1 MTETSETDYEQ
12 RLSEAQREVEAAAD
26 NLERAADQLE
36 GALRIGGDDGA
47 METLN
52 HRLQAAR
59 RRNLQAGRALLSVH
73 AERMTGEERDALGRA
88 VVGVVAQEVLA

>member
-1 MTETSETDYEQ
+1 MSENKKTADYET
-12 RLSEAQREVEAAAD
+12 RLTEAQREVEAAAD

-36 GALRIGGDDGA
+36 GALRIGADDGA

-59 RRNLQAGRALLSVH
+59 RRNMAAQPPPCGPG
-73 AERMTGEERDALGRA
+73 AERRG
-88 VVGVVAQEVLA
+88 